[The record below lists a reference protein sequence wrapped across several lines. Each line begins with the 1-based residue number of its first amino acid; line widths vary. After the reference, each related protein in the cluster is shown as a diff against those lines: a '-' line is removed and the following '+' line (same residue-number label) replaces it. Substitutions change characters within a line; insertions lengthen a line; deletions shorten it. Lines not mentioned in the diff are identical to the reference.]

1 MVLLNLDFQTVVAL
15 CLAFALGGL
24 MISVTGSGSPVI
36 AIPILAV
43 FIDAKLADAYGT
55 SEFFSDLISI

>member
-1 MVLLNLDFQTVVAL
+1 
-15 CLAFALGGL
+15 